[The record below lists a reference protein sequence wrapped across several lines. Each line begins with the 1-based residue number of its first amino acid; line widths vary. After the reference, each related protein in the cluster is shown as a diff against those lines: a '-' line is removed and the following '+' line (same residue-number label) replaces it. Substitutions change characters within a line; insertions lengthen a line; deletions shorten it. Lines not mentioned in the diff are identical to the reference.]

1 MSVIRVG
8 SSSKYA
14 DGWDAAFGGQRGA
27 AKKSAAKKVAPAKK
41 VAQAKAVAPAK
52 KVVAGSKRSSTAV
65 TKKVTAKPRKPSR
78 SRRG

>member
-14 DGWDAAFGGQRGA
+14 DGWDAAFGGRRA
-27 AKKSAAKKVAPAKK
+27 TAKKAAAPAKK
-41 VAQAKAVAPAK
+41 VATA
-52 KVVAGSKRSSTAV
+52 SKRSPVAV
-65 TKKVTAKPRKPSR
+65 KKKVTSKPRKPAR